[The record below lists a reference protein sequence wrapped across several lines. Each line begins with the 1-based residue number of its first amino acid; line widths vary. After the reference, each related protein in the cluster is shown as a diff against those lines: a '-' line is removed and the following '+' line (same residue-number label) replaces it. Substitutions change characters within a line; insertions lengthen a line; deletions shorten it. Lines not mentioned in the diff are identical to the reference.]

1 MVFCSTPLL
10 PGRKSSALPGKPPSR
25 KPLSFQLLCALWL
38 SDRLQGHQIAR
49 VQSFAQTKPLCCQY
63 FPEQEKSL
71 ALCTAQTR
79 GALPHASAA
88 KTYEIR
94 NAATEFCG
102 ANSIAPIS
110 TTCPAPRNNSYPIKA
125 TPALY
130 VFVLQWPHGDPHRSA
145 NRGRPLAKGRMDP
158 RPARTMGRTM
168 ASAKRVAKRAHP
180 WTRSKI
186 TKSRNSATC

>member
-130 VFVLQWPHGDPHRSA
+130 VFVLQCLHPRKGVFCD
-145 NRGRPLAKGRMDP
+145 GRVESMLVLRHC
-158 RPARTMGRTM
+158 
-168 ASAKRVAKRAHP
+168 AHP
-180 WTRSKI
+180 STARPSHNEHN
-186 TKSRNSATC
+186 R